1 MQPSAA
7 ALIWEAAQ
15 TARQVS
21 HQLSLLL
28 TQQPLP
34 RICPQTFQVPVQHR
48 MVLHHH
54 QMPAILCIAAQRQAS
69 LTQMGLASMILAS
82 RS

>member
-7 ALIWEAAQ
+7 ASTWEAVQ

-34 RICPQTFQVPVQHR
+34 RICPQTFQVPVQHI
-48 MVLHHH
+48 LHHH
-54 QMPAILCIAAQRQAS
+54 QVPAILRIAAQRQAS